1 MIGLTPGVGKKIES
15 PLSAFNNLL
24 IQISDK
30 IELIYFP
37 KKKEKNISFINKL
50 LFEEKSITI
59 FGNIKIIFEKNEI
72 GLKFCGFFTDTSLIK
87 ITLENQAELFQIF
100 QNYLYIIDSLTMNF
114 DDSISQKHVESLF
127 NQIKSGKVD
136 SNQFFILPYKNK
148 INHLYDSSKNDKS
161 LEKLFNR
168 FSYVIKFNVEN
179 KQTFQ
184 YKFYRVLST
193 NLNESKSLENIR
205 FEDIELL
212 KENNVSFSKL
222 QHFLVD
228 LFYYGNLN

>member
-1 MIGLTPGVGKKIES
+1 M
-15 PLSAFNNLL
+15 
-24 IQISDK
+24 
-30 IELIYFP
+30 
-37 KKKEKNISFINKL
+37 
-50 LFEEKSITI
+50 
-59 FGNIKIIFEKNEI
+59 
-72 GLKFCGFFTDTSLIK
+72 
-87 ITLENQAELFQIF
+87 
-100 QNYLYIIDSLTMNF
+100 
-114 DDSISQKHVESLF
+114 
-127 NQIKSGKVD
+127 
-136 SNQFFILPYKNK
+136 
-148 INHLYDSSKNDKS
+148 
-161 LEKLFNR
+161 EKLFNR

-212 KENNVSFSKL
+212 KENNLSFCKL